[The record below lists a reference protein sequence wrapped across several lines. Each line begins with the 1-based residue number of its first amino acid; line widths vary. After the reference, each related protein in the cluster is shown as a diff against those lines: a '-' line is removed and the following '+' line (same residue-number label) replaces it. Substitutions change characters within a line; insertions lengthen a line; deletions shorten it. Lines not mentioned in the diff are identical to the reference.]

1 MQNDQNAKASQT
13 ENKQKFSIK
22 DALFGG
28 GGGVAGTDY
37 NIIYFGINIAN
48 TSNGPEQFV
57 NVIYGDDR
65 SIFSNMFPLISILFS
80 YKDGIKSPQIRLN
93 KRFLPGGSKAEILIP
108 IGYSI
113 VGMPIQSATS
123 PVPMPTAPINPLGF
137 DPDVKYQDPY
147 AGIKK
152 LDPADLDPDPIDP
165 IQAIQNA
172 AAEAESDESDSKF
185 IPPMLAPK
193 VKDASNVIPEEE
205 FVATFDDDTLTEK
218 IAKFMDRHGVDRP
231 KQVVAPKKDQADPR
245 TIEEV
250 KKEAV
255 DQEVDKIIKNAENI
269 RGSIFADTDLS
280 PEIEEVRPTIK
291 RENKPQA
298 VEPKAEPEQKTT
310 SVEQKSVFESDRG
323 LITDR
328 VSDQI
333 GSSQADKQLPM
344 LSLDVDVMDAAKYLI
359 KMFYATGQ
367 RYSCTRTKIGKLL
380 SIVAFSYARQGKVL
394 FGSKTPIFRYPNCGT
409 AIEELLMLDRDVYRS
424 RKYQD
429 DRKPFDSEFND
440 DPLRISIQY
449 SKINPD
455 QIPIDVRD
463 RIEAVFR
470 KFCAYTQS
478 DLSEILNPIVD
489 IPGVADEKTGQID
502 LDRIRLIRSEEINPD
517 NPIRGFLGL

>member
-1 MQNDQNAKASQT
+1 MQNDQNSKASQS

-48 TSNGPEQFV
+48 TNNGPEQFV

-80 YKDGIKSPQIRLN
+80 YKDGTKSLQIRLN

-113 VGMPIQSATS
+113 MGMPIQSAIS
-123 PVPMPTAPINPLGF
+123 PVPMSTVQINPPGY

-147 AGIKK
+147 AGIKQ

-231 KQVVAPKKDQADPR
+231 KQVVAPKKDQTDPR

-280 PEIEEVRPTIK
+280 PEIEEVRPTV
-291 RENKPQA
+291 N
-298 VEPKAEPEQKTT
+298 
-310 SVEQKSVFESDRG
+310 
-323 LITDR
+323 
-328 VSDQI
+328 
-333 GSSQADKQLPM
+333 LP
-344 LSLDVDVMDAAKYLI
+344 
-359 KMFYATGQ
+359 
-367 RYSCTRTKIGKLL
+367 
-380 SIVAFSYARQGKVL
+380 
-394 FGSKTPIFRYPNCGT
+394 
-409 AIEELLMLDRDVYRS
+409 
-424 RKYQD
+424 
-429 DRKPFDSEFND
+429 
-440 DPLRISIQY
+440 
-449 SKINPD
+449 
-455 QIPIDVRD
+455 
-463 RIEAVFR
+463 
-470 KFCAYTQS
+470 
-478 DLSEILNPIVD
+478 
-489 IPGVADEKTGQID
+489 
-502 LDRIRLIRSEEINPD
+502 
-517 NPIRGFLGL
+517 